1 LQKSRNEIGVLRI
14 ASINI
19 LPTLKESNGMSRT
32 RKAVM
37 MDSNGG
43 ITTEEQPT
51 PAPAPGQLL
60 IEVHASM
67 VSPGTELG
75 GVKRRRQ
82 NPQPNPTKH
91 PFGYS
96 NAGVVI
102 DKNGDCGEFQV
113 GDRVSGMGGG
123 YALHATYACIPHNLC
138 AKIPDNVSDEEA
150 ASNHLAATALHAVQ
164 RGRIT
169 IGENVVVA
177 GLGLVGQLACQI
189 AQIAGAYVMG
199 MDYLP
204 LRVKIAQE
212 AGVNRVVNAAET
224 DPVPIAAQFTS
235 GYGMDC
241 GVIAFGGDGT
251 EAFRRIRSMLKTAPD
266 AHKMGRIVI
275 VGGATI
281 THGFAATLGNVDVI
295 SAARTG
301 PGYHDEAY
309 EHGAD
314 YPPVFVPWPTQRN
327 LELVLRF
334 MSEGKLKVKPL
345 ITDVVPI
352 DQAANACE
360 KLIQTPNAALG
371 VVFVMR

>member
-1 LQKSRNEIGVLRI
+1 
-14 ASINI
+14 
-19 LPTLKESNGMSRT
+19 MSQT
-32 RKAVM
+32 RKVVV
-37 MDSNGG
+37 MDSNGK
-43 ITTEEQPT
+43 IWTEEEQSPT
-51 PAPAPGQLL
+51 LRPGQLL
-60 IEVHASM
+60 VEVRASM
-67 VSPGTELG
+67 VSPGSGLG
-75 GVKRRRQ
+75 GVKGRRA
-82 NPQPNPTKH
+82 NPGPNPTKR

-102 DKNGDCGEFQV
+102 DKSGDCDEFEI
-113 GDRVSGMGGG
+113 GDRVAGMGGG
-123 YALHATYACIPHNLC
+123 YAQHATHACIPHNLC
-138 AKIPDNVSDEEA
+138 AKIPDNVSDAEA

-164 RGRIT
+164 RGRIV

-199 MDYLP
+199 LDRLP

-212 AGVNRVVNAAET
+212 AGVNQAVNISEADAL
-224 DPVPIAAQFTS
+224 PIAAEFTN

-241 GVIAFGGDGT
+241 GIIAFGGDGT
-251 EAFRRIRSMLKTAPD
+251 EAFRQIRSMLKTTPD
-266 AHKMGRIVI
+266 THKMGRIVI
-275 VGGATI
+275 VGGANI
-281 THGFAATLGNVDVI
+281 THIFAAGLGNVDVI

-309 EHGAD
+309 EHGSD

-352 DQAANACE
+352 DQAAEGCE
-360 KLIQTPNAALG
+360 KLIQTPDEALG
-371 VVFVMR
+371 VVFTMS